1 MRLFFAAVLAAG
13 LLATPAQAAVTSS
26 TAGGFLIQSEVNVSA
41 SPEQAWRALTQIGNW
56 WNGEHSYSRDAHN
69 LTLDARAG
77 GCFCERWGHNSVEHM
92 HVVMVMERGG
102 VRTLRMAGALG
113 PLQEMGARGFMTF
126 TITPHGT
133 GSTLTMDYRV
143 SGDSSLG
150 LDQIAPGVD
159 HVLSEQF
166 ARLVRFTQTGSAG

>member
-13 LLATPAQAAVTSS
+13 LFAAPAQAAVTSS
-26 TAGGFLIQSEVNVSA
+26 TAGGFLIQSEANVSA

-126 TITPHGT
+126 TITPRASGARIT
-133 GSTLTMDYRV
+133 FSYRV
-143 SGDSSLG
+143 MGDPSLG
-150 LDQIAPGVD
+150 LDHVAPAVDGVLMEQIT
-159 HVLSEQF
+159 
-166 ARLVRFTQTGSAG
+166 RLTRYTDRGSPN